1 MARAGGVLAFV
12 MIGVLMLA
20 FILGLLTGISPVA
33 GIFAMLLSFAAFA
46 IWFVVMIALK
56 IDLTQNDYR
65 RASVLISV
73 ILALVV
79 LTTVLSITAAVVAGS
94 RVSPSPSPDTP
105 AILRALGI
113 WVVIIGVV
121 ILLLQSCYLVLG
133 VRLTEYAAIG
143 GHIWK
148 GTGIVMI
155 TASAVGLLCVL
166 LYIVFG
172 LTHIPGA
179 LVAAGI
185 TGFIG
190 SLVFIAMWILVGASL
205 LSDANRMAMAGAA
218 RR

>member
-1 MARAGGVLAFV
+1 L
-12 MIGVLMLA
+12 
-20 FILGLLTGISPVA
+20 ILT
-33 GIFAMLLSFAAFA
+33 
-46 IWFVVMIALK
+46 
-56 IDLTQNDYR
+56 
-65 RASVLISV
+65 

-79 LTTVLSITAAVVAGS
+79 LTALLSIIAAVIAGS
-94 RVSPSPSPDTP
+94 RVSPSPSADTP
-105 AILRALGI
+105 AVLRALGI

-121 ILLLQSCYLVLG
+121 VLLLQLCYLVLG

-143 GHIWK
+143 GRIWK

-155 TASAVGLLCVL
+155 AASALGLLCVL
-166 LYIVFG
+166 LYIAFG

-185 TGFIG
+185 MGFVG
-190 SLVFIAMWILVGASL
+190 SLVFIAVWILVGASL